1 MKIDRPAAARP
12 ARTAAAAYGRRAED
26 APSPDGTGGALPV
39 ASVLGISE
47 AEFTPRV
54 RDAIMGLMNEV
65 DNLRRE
71 LAQTRARLDEAEKT
85 ADQDHMLPLLN
96 RRAFVRELTRY
107 IAFADRY
114 NTPASLI
121 YFDLNNLKLTNDT
134 FGHAA
139 GDAVLMRFSE
149 VLLAHVRE
157 SDCVG
162 RLGGDEFAILLSH
175 ATHAHA
181 LKKADTLAAV
191 VQAEPAEW
199 NGNAIPVSFAYGAFE
214 LKAGDNADAAI
225 ARADEAMYAQKRAS
239 KVPE

>member
-12 ARTAAAAYGRRAED
+12 ARSATAAYGRRAD
-26 APSPDGTGGALPV
+26 GAPSPDAAEGALPA

-139 GDAVLMRFSE
+139 GDAVLMRFAE

-181 LKKADTLAAV
+181 LKKADTLAAA

-225 ARADEAMYAQKRAS
+225 ARADEAMYAQKRAN
-239 KVPE
+239 KAP